1 MVDEI
6 LSALPPR
13 ERAQR
18 YRDLARQAREQAP
31 LIKGDIQLFLIKQAG
46 DWAQLAIEA
55 EQEANDEGL

>member
-13 ERAQR
+13 ERAEQ
-18 YRDLARQAREQAP
+18 YRDLARQAREQAS
-31 LIKGDIQLFLIKQAG
+31 LTKGDIQLFLMKQAG

-55 EQEANDEGL
+55 EQEAKGEEL